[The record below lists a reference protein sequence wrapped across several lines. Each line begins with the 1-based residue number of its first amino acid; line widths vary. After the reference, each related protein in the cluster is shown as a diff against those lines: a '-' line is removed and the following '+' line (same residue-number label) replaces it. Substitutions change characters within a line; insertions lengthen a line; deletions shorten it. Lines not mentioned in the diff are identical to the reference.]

1 MEKLQAFL
9 AMCRDEGVRTGPLR
23 VDGEGGS
30 CCVVPLL
37 SWHHQSFDTEPDITC
52 WEGIPRPE
60 HAMVDYSRC
69 KWPSPLSQTDESV
82 ARALDELNDRGPAFP
97 EGAGAAALPIISF
110 SHFVPRFELNPEK
123 RFLFLPCLLKA
134 VGSRFLGE
142 RVQRIGSAMH
152 VFGHTHFG
160 WDAML
165 GNTRYVQAALGYP
178 SEWRERPASM
188 EIGDLPKEPIVL
200 WTSSHGFAPPM
211 AARWSDYYERHAR
224 TPEVTHTLAPYVA
237 PMYRQLPGGEIC
249 DWPMGPPKGR
259 ER

>member
-152 VFGHTHFG
+152 GRARVSLRVERAPRLHGDWRPPEG
-160 WDAML
+160 ADRPLDKLPWL
-165 GNTRYVQAALGYP
+165 RAA
-178 SEWRERPASM
+178 
-188 EIGDLPKEPIVL
+188 
-200 WTSSHGFAPPM
+200 HGCAL
-211 AARWSDYYERHAR
+211 
-224 TPEVTHTLAPYVA
+224 V
-237 PMYRQLPGGEIC
+237 
-249 DWPMGPPKGR
+249 
-259 ER
+259 